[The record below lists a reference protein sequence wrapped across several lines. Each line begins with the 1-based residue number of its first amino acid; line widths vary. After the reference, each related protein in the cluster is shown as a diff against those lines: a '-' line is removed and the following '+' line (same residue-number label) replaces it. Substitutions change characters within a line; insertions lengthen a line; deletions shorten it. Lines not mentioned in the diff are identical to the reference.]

1 MNDQVLLTIEELEER
16 IAPDVLGGGNPAQ
29 TANPENTANP
39 EGSAVPEGGHHH
51 HHH

>member
-1 MNDQVLLTIEELEER
+1 MKDQIQLNLEELEER